1 MNTANNSI
9 NTLYATL
16 AKALG
21 PLAAIYYKA
30 FNYNKYLAGTGF
42 AAFITLGLFF
52 LMVAL
57 INLGD
62 DSLPT
67 DNSRKL
73 GDVIMPDRDI
83 DTLFDNVDKPEE
95 PDEQPEDIAQPE
107 LDLAPLAGV
116 DVSVPKPKANF
127 AGSGSFFR
135 DGEYI
140 PLFKVT
146 PIYPR
151 RAQERG
157 IMGYAV
163 VSFTITETGT
173 VEDAIALEGYCGDPE
188 DPNAQMRECSIFNS
202 ASVRASLKLKY
213 KPKIVDGKPTAV
225 EAVKHRFT
233 FKMEKND

>member
-1 MNTANNSI
+1 MNTANNSLS
-9 NTLYATL
+9 TLSQTIAKVL
-16 AKALG
+16 A
-21 PLAAIYYKA
+21 PLLVLFNKA
-30 FNYNKYLAGTGF
+30 FNYNKYLAGSGF
-42 AAFITLGLFF
+42 AALITLGLFF

-57 INLGD
+57 ISLGD
-62 DSLPT
+62 NSIPT

-73 GDVIMPDRDI
+73 GDVIMPERDI

-95 PDEQPEDIAQPE
+95 PDQQPEDIAQPE

-116 DVSVPKPKANF
+116 DVSLPKPKTNF
-127 AGSGSFFR
+127 AGGGSFFR

-163 VSFTITETGT
+163 VAFTITETGT
-173 VEDAIALEGYCGDPE
+173 VENAVPLEGMCGDPTNPE
-188 DPNAQMRECSIFNS
+188 TVYRQCSIFNS
-202 ASVRASLKLKY
+202 AASRAALKLKY
-213 KPKIVDGKPTAV
+213 KPKIVDGKAV
-225 EAVKHRFT
+225 RVDDVPHKFT
-233 FKMEKND
+233 FILEES

>member
-1 MNTANNSI
+1 MSKIVDPCA
-9 NTLYATL
+9 
-16 AKALG
+16 AL
-21 PLAAIYYKA
+21 YYKA

-42 AAFITLGLFF
+42 AALITLALFF

-95 PDEQPEDIAQPE
+95 PEEQPEDIAQPE
-107 LDLAPLAGV
+107 LDLAPITGME
-116 DVSVPKPKANF
+116 VSLPKPKANF

-135 DGEYI
+135 DGDYI

-163 VSFTITETGT
+163 VAFTITETGT
-173 VEDAIALEGYCGDPE
+173 VENAEPLEGFCGDPTNPE
-188 DPNAQMRECSIFNS
+188 TVFRACSIFNS
-202 ASVRASLKLKY
+202 AAKRASLKLKY
-213 KPKIVDGKPTAV
+213 KPKIVDGKAV
-225 EAVKHRFT
+225 RVDNVPHKFT
-233 FKMEKND
+233 FLLEED

>member
-1 MNTANNSI
+1 MNTAANSI
-9 NTLYATL
+9 NSFNQTISKVFGPIAALYL
-16 AKALG
+16 
-21 PLAAIYYKA
+21 KA
-30 FNYNKYLAGTGF
+30 FNYNKYLAGSGF

-62 DSLPT
+62 NSIPT

-83 DTLFDNVDKPEE
+83 DTMFDDVEKPEE
-95 PDEQPEDIAQPE
+95 PEEQPEDIAQPE
-107 LDLAPLAGV
+107 LDLAPLTGV
-116 DVSVPKPKANF
+116 DVSLPKPKANF

-157 IMGYAV
+157 IMGYAIV
-163 VSFTITETGT
+163 AFTITETGT
-173 VEDAIALEGYCGDPE
+173 VENAEPLEGACGDPTNPE
-188 DPNAQMRECSIFNS
+188 TVFRPCSIFNS
-202 ASVRASLKLKY
+202 AASRAAVKLNY
-213 KPKIVDGKPTAV
+213 KPKIVDGKAV
-225 EAVKHRFT
+225 RVDDVPHKFT
-233 FKMEKND
+233 FILEED

>member
-1 MNTANNSI
+1 MNTAANSI
-9 NTLYATL
+9 NSFNQTISKVFGPIAALYL
-16 AKALG
+16 
-21 PLAAIYYKA
+21 KA
-30 FNYNKYLAGTGF
+30 FNYNKYLAGSGF

-62 DSLPT
+62 NTIPT

-83 DTLFDNVDKPEE
+83 DTMFDDVEKPEE
-95 PDEQPEDIAQPE
+95 PEEQPEDIAQPE
-107 LDLAPLAGV
+107 LDLAPLTGV
-116 DVSVPKPKANF
+116 DVSLPKPKANF

-157 IMGYAV
+157 IMGYAIV
-163 VSFTITETGT
+163 AFTITETGT
-173 VEDAIALEGYCGDPE
+173 VENAEPLEGACGDPTNPE
-188 DPNAQMRECSIFNS
+188 TVFRPCSIFNS
-202 ASVRASLKLKY
+202 AASRAAVKLKY
-213 KPKIVDGKPTAV
+213 KPKIVDGKAV
-225 EAVKHRFT
+225 RVDDVPHKFT
-233 FKMEKND
+233 FILEED

>member
-1 MNTANNSI
+1 MNTANNSV
-9 NTLYATL
+9 NTFFQTMSKVFA
-16 AKALG
+16 
-21 PLAAIYYKA
+21 PLAGLYYKA
-30 FNYNKYLAGTGF
+30 FNYNKYIAGSGF
-42 AAFITLGLFF
+42 AALITLGLFF

-57 INLGD
+57 ISLGD
-62 DSLPT
+62 SSIPT

-73 GDVIMPDRDI
+73 GDVIMPDRVI
-83 DTLFDNVDKPEE
+83 DTLFDNVEKPEE

-116 DVSVPKPKANF
+116 DVSVPKPKTNF
-127 AGSGSFFR
+127 AGGGSFFR

-157 IMGYAV
+157 IMGYAI

-173 VEDAIALEGYCGDPE
+173 VENSVPLEGMCGDPT
-188 DPNAQMRECSIFNS
+188 DPDTVYRTCTIFNS
-202 ASVRASLKLKY
+202 AASRAALKLKY
-213 KPKIVDGKPTAV
+213 KPKIVDGNAV
-225 EAVKHRFT
+225 RVDDVPHKFT
-233 FKMEKND
+233 FILEET

>member
-1 MNTANNSI
+1 MNTAANSI
-9 NTLYATL
+9 NSFNQTISKVFGPIAALYL
-16 AKALG
+16 
-21 PLAAIYYKA
+21 KA
-30 FNYNKYLAGTGF
+30 FNYNKYLAGSGF

-62 DSLPT
+62 NSIPT

-83 DTLFDNVDKPEE
+83 DTMFDDVEKPEE
-95 PDEQPEDIAQPE
+95 PEEQPEDIAQPE
-107 LDLAPLAGV
+107 LDLAPLTGV
-116 DVSVPKPKANF
+116 DVSLPKPKANF

-157 IMGYAV
+157 IMGYAIV
-163 VSFTITETGT
+163 TFTITETGT
-173 VEDAIALEGYCGDPE
+173 VENAKPLEGACGDPTNPE
-188 DPNAQMRECSIFNS
+188 TVFRPCSIFNS
-202 ASVRASLKLKY
+202 AASRAAVKLKY
-213 KPKIVDGKPTAV
+213 KPKIVDGKAV
-225 EAVKHRFT
+225 RVDDVPHKFT
-233 FKMEKND
+233 FILEED

>member
-9 NTLYATL
+9 NTLYQTL

-163 VSFTITETGT
+163 ISFTITETGT
-173 VEDAIALEGYCGDPE
+173 VENAEPLEGMCGDPTNPE
-188 DPNAQMRECSIFNS
+188 TVFRPCSIFNKS
-202 ASVRASLKLKY
+202 AKLAALKLQY
-213 KPKIVDGKPTAV
+213 SPKIINGETV
-225 EAVKHRFT
+225 EQQNITHKFT
-233 FKMEKND
+233 YILQ

>member
-1 MNTANNSI
+1 MNTANNSLS
-9 NTLYATL
+9 TLSQTITKVL
-16 AKALG
+16 A
-21 PLAAIYYKA
+21 PLLVLFNKA
-30 FNYNKYLAGTGF
+30 FNYNKYLAGSGF
-42 AAFITLGLFF
+42 AALITLGLFF

-57 INLGD
+57 ISLGD
-62 DSLPT
+62 DSIPT

-73 GDVIMPDRDI
+73 GDVIMPERDI

-95 PDEQPEDIAQPE
+95 PDQQPEDIAQPE

-116 DVSVPKPKANF
+116 DVSLPKPKANF

-163 VSFTITETGT
+163 VAFTITETGT
-173 VEDAIALEGYCGDPE
+173 VENAVPLEGMCGDPTNPE
-188 DPNAQMRECSIFNS
+188 TVFRQCSIFNS
-202 ASVRASLKLKY
+202 AASRAALKLKY
-213 KPKIVDGKPTAV
+213 KPKIVDGKAV
-225 EAVKHRFT
+225 RVDDVPHKFT
-233 FKMEKND
+233 FILEES